1 MHHHRWLTLLVA
13 TAGFVAPKLMAD
25 PPARVGRLNLINGSV
40 SFRAASVDEWA
51 VAEPNRTLTTGDRLW
66 TDNNSRAE
74 VHVGSTAIRLG
85 AQTEFDFVNVDD
97 QTVQGRLAQGTATIH
112 VRNLDD
118 GEVYEI
124 DTPNGAV
131 SLGSAGLYRID
142 VNTDGTQTKVVVWQG
157 GAEVTAAGSS
167 FQVNQSQVAT
177 VSGTDSPT
185 YDLGDIGSPDDWDTW
200 CLGRDAREDHSV
212 SAQYVSREMP
222 GYEDLDAYGH
232 WTAMPGYGN
241 VWVPDN
247 VTPGWAPYHTGH
259 WVWVDPWGWSWV
271 DTAPWGYAPY
281 HYGRWAYAGG
291 VWFWSPGPPPPPPP
305 PPGQVVVVY
314 RPVYAPALVAFV
326 GGGGWSVGVSAGG
339 GGGGGVAWVALG
351 IGEPYHPGYA
361 VSPGYVNHVNYTSN
375 TTVVNNT
382 TNVTVVNNTT
392 INNYHNAGAPG
403 AVTAMPQSAM
413 ASGASVQ
420 TSAVPVTKAQLAAAP
435 AASSAPPVVPTK
447 AAVTG
452 SAGAGA
458 GRHTP
463 AVPPASVENRA
474 VVAKTAP
481 PPAPVPFEAKQKALA
496 ANGGKPLAPAQ
507 ENQIRS
513 SLPPSKTASLVKPAS
528 NTGAAG
534 GLKPARPGLAA
545 AKPVQGAGGNGFVS
559 HQAAAQQNK
568 AVGQTAAVAAKS
580 NPTPGGGSKPAVT
593 ASRAG
598 APAGGNSNV
607 PHPPERTGN
616 GGGSTGTNVNNANA
630 GAAHTGQASASRVNT
645 AEPVNKPAPKPA
657 AKKPPPKPEKEK
669 EKKPE
674 R

>member
-1 MHHHRWLTLLVA
+1 MRHHRVLTLLAA
-13 TAGFVAPKLMAD
+13 TVGLVAPQLMAD

-40 SFRAASVDEWA
+40 SFRPASVDEWA

-66 TDNNSRAE
+66 TDNDSRAE
-74 VHVGSTAIRLG
+74 VHVGSTAIRLS
-85 AQTEFDFVNVDD
+85 AQTEFDFVNIDD
-97 QTVQGRLAQGTATIH
+97 QTVQGRLAQGTVTVR

-131 SLGSAGLYRID
+131 SLGSAGLYRVD
-142 VNTDGTQTKVVVWQG
+142 VNTDGTQTKVTVWQG

-167 FQVNQSQVAT
+167 FQVNPSQFAT
-177 VSGTDSPT
+177 INGTDSPT
-185 YDLGDIGSPDDWDTW
+185 YDLADVGAPDDWDSW
-200 CLGRDAREDHSV
+200 CLGRDSREDHAV

-247 VTPGWAPYHTGH
+247 VSPGWAPYHTGH

-281 HYGRWAYAGG
+281 HYGRWAYGNG
-291 VWFWSPGPPPPPPP
+291 VWFWSPGPPPPPP
-305 PPGQVVVVY
+305 GQVVVVAY

-326 GGGGWSVGVSAGG
+326 GGGGWGVGVGVGG

-351 IGEPYHPGYA
+351 IGEPYHPAYA

-382 TNVTVVNNTT
+382 TNVTVVNNVT

-413 ASGASVQ
+413 ASGTAVQ
-420 TSAVPVTKAQLAAAP
+420 TAAVPVTKAQLAAAP
-435 AASSAPPVVPTK
+435 AASAAPPVVPTK
-447 AAVTG
+447 AAVVG
-452 SAGAGA
+452 SAGMAGGA
-458 GRHTP
+458 HTP
-463 AVPPASVENRA
+463 AVPPASVQSRA

-481 PPAPVPFEAKQKALA
+481 PQPAVPFDAQQKALA

-507 ENQIRS
+507 QNQIRS
-513 SLPPSKTASLVKPAS
+513 TLPPSTRTASLVKPATAAG
-528 NTGAAG
+528 TGG

-545 AKPVQGAGGNGFVS
+545 AKPVEGAGGNGFVA
-559 HQAAAQQNK
+559 HNVAAQQNQT
-568 AVGQTAAVAAKS
+568 VGQQAALAAKS
-580 NPTPGGGSKPAVT
+580 QPAGATGPKPMVT

-598 APAGGNSNV
+598 APAAGSNPGGSEANNGPPKSNV
-607 PHPPERTGN
+607 PHPPERSANTGVAS
-616 GGGSTGTNVNNANA
+616 GGMK
-630 GAAHTGQASASRVNT
+630 ASSG
-645 AEPVNKPAPKPA
+645 EPVKAATPGTQGKPGQ
-657 AKKPPPKPEKEK
+657 KPPPKKPQEK

-674 R
+674 HR